1 MSVEL
6 TMLARVAI
14 CAISAGWIVPLF
26 ASAALLL
33 RHVELLGTGALAQ
46 NSFPHLSASTQLFTV
61 SMIWLA
67 VVVIGWAWKLS
78 A

>member
-1 MSVEL
+1 
-6 TMLARVAI
+6 MLSRLAI
-14 CAISAGWIVPLF
+14 CAVSAGWIIPLC

-33 RHVELLGTGALAQ
+33 RHVELLGAGTLAQ

-61 SMIWLA
+61 AMVWLA
-67 VVVIGWAWKLS
+67 MIVLGWAWRLS